1 MSDDQP
7 IDDIESVTVNGD
19 ELNPGQLVNLFTNA
33 NPQEF
38 SPDENDEV
46 TVVVNFSEE
55 TTVDEVTIDSSTPP
69 TSVIVEYED
78 GTSSPAEVSRH

>member
-19 ELNPGQLVNLFTNA
+19 ELNPGQLVNLLTNV

-69 TSVIVEYED
+69 TSVVVEYED
-78 GTSSPAEVSRH
+78 GTSSPAEVKK